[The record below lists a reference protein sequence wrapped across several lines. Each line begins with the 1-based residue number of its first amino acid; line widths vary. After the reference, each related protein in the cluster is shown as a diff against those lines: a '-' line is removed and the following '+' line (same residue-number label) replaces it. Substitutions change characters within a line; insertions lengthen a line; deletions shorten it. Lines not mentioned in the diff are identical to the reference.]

1 MKISVDWLNEYVD
14 LKDIDVKQI
23 AHELTMSGLEVEEVE
38 EVEEEVEE
46 TESEEPKNFFAKR
59 VSTLVGGLAIGGV
72 TLVFLLI
79 ILIMWLAN

>member
-1 MKISVDWLNEYVD
+1 MTEKSFDEKEV
-14 LKDIDVKQI
+14 
-23 AHELTMSGLEVEEVE
+23 LEEKEMPVEEVE

-46 TESEEPKNFFAKR
+46 TESEPKNFFAKR

>member
-1 MKISVDWLNEYVD
+1 MTEKSFEEKEV
-14 LKDIDVKQI
+14 
-23 AHELTMSGLEVEEVE
+23 LEEKEMP
-38 EVEEEVEE
+38 VEEEVEE
-46 TESEEPKNFFAKR
+46 VVEEEELEEEFEPVDEPKNFFAKR

>member
-1 MKISVDWLNEYVD
+1 MTEKSFEEKEV
-14 LKDIDVKQI
+14 
-23 AHELTMSGLEVEEVE
+23 LEEKEMPVEEVE
-38 EVEEEVEE
+38 EVVEEEELEE
-46 TESEEPKNFFAKR
+46 EFEPVDEPKNFFAKR

>member
-1 MKISVDWLNEYVD
+1 MTEKSFDEKEV
-14 LKDIDVKQI
+14 
-23 AHELTMSGLEVEEVE
+23 LEEKEMPVE

-46 TESEEPKNFFAKR
+46 TESEPKNFFAKR

>member
-1 MKISVDWLNEYVD
+1 MTEKSFDEKEV
-14 LKDIDVKQI
+14 
-23 AHELTMSGLEVEEVE
+23 LEEKEMPVEEVE
-38 EVEEEVEE
+38 EVAEEVEE

>member
-1 MKISVDWLNEYVD
+1 MTEKSFEEKEV
-14 LKDIDVKQI
+14 
-23 AHELTMSGLEVEEVE
+23 LEEKEMPVE

-46 TESEEPKNFFAKR
+46 VVEEEEFEEEFEPVDEPKNFFAKR

>member
-1 MKISVDWLNEYVD
+1 MTEKSFEEKEV
-14 LKDIDVKQI
+14 
-23 AHELTMSGLEVEEVE
+23 LEEKEMPVE

-46 TESEEPKNFFAKR
+46 VVEEEELEEEFEPVDEPKNFFAKR

>member
-1 MKISVDWLNEYVD
+1 MTEKSFEEKEV
-14 LKDIDVKQI
+14 
-23 AHELTMSGLEVEEVE
+23 LEEKEMPVE

-46 TESEEPKNFFAKR
+46 VVEEVVEEEELEEEFEPVDEPKNFFAKR

-72 TLVFLLI
+72 TLVFLVI